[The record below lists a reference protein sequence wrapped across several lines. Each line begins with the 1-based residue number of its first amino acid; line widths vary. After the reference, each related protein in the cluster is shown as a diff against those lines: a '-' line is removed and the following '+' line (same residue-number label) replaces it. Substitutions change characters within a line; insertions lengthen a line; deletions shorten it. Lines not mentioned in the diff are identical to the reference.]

1 MDEMLHEGPEAFGK
15 PGIEPRWTH
24 STKDGVGTAYST
36 SSRVWFTLSHGIIN
50 EVYYPT
56 IDHPQVRDLELLIT
70 DGETFCHEEKRDLE
84 HTIHAFGEDTL
95 GWQITSEDPDGRYR
109 IEKQIIGDPH
119 ESAVLIRVR
128 LEARDEWRDRLQVYV
143 LCSPQMGAHGH
154 RNSAA
159 CYDAGGKEILVAWQ
173 DRTHLALGAS
183 VEFTRSS
190 VGYVGESD
198 GWTDLMDNFQMDW
211 QFRRAED
218 GNVALVAGVDLAET
232 DEFVLAMAFGDSR
245 HAAATTV
252 RQVLT
257 IPWEQGCE
265 RFREQWRRVCCNI
278 RELDPASTDDGR
290 LYRISHRLL
299 LSHEDKTY
307 AGALIASASIPWGEV
322 RSGDDLGGYHLVW
335 TRDMVNSAT
344 ALLACG
350 DTITPR
356 RALVY
361 LACSQRAD
369 GGFPQNFWLDG
380 TPHWGAIQLDEVAF
394 PIMLAWRLW
403 QADALSGF
411 DPCPMVRRAAAFLIR
426 HGPATDQERWEEASG
441 YSPSTL
447 AATIAA
453 LICAADLADA
463 HGDPENARFLC
474 EYADFIESHLED
486 WTVTTEGELVP
497 EIPRH
502 YIRITPTE
510 VGNPIPDEDPNTG
523 VLTIAN
529 RPPGSQRRFPAKNV
543 VDGGFL
549 ELVRYGIRSADDPLI
564 RDSIRVIDEVLRV
577 ETPFGPVWRR
587 YNHDGYGQRP
597 DGGPY
602 EGWGRGRAWP
612 LLTGERGHYELA
624 AGNDPRPLIEAMEDL
639 ASEGGMLP
647 EQVWD
652 EDDMPERAMYLGKP
666 AGSAMPL
673 CWAHAEYISLLRS
686 TRDGEPFPLIGPVA
700 ERYLRGRGRDDLEI
714 WKPTR
719 QVRQV
724 RRGRTLRI
732 QAQTR
737 FHLVWSDDNW
747 ENPRGT
753 EATATTSG
761 IGYVDIPVAEDQEA
775 PIRFTFH
782 WIDEDRWEGRDFEV
796 AVKGAI

>member
-1 MDEMLHEGPEAFGK
+1 MEEAPADGPRAFGK

-24 STKDGVGTAYST
+24 STKEGVGTAYST

-70 DGETFCHEEKRDLE
+70 DGKTFCHEEKRDLQ
-84 HTIHAFGEDTL
+84 HTIEVFGRGTL
-95 GWQITSEDPDGRYR
+95 GWKILSEDPDGRYR
-109 IEKQIIGDPH
+109 LEKQIIGDPH
-119 ESAVLIRVR
+119 ESAVLLRVR
-128 LEARDEWRDRLQVYV
+128 LIADETWRDRLQVYV
-143 LCSPQMGAHGH
+143 LCSPQMGGQGH

-159 CYDAGGKEILVAWQ
+159 RYDAGGKEILVAWQ
-173 DRTHLALGAS
+173 DRTHLALGATA
-183 VEFTRSS
+183 EFTRSS

-198 GWTDLMDNFQMDW
+198 GWTDLMGNYRLDW
-211 QFRRAED
+211 QFDRADD
-218 GNVALVAGVDLAET
+218 GNVAMIAEIDQSAS
-232 DEFVLAMAFGDSR
+232 DEFVLGLAFGDSR
-245 HAAATTV
+245 HAAATTL

-257 IPWEQGCE
+257 EPWDGACE
-265 RFREQWRRVCCNI
+265 RFGEQWHRVCCDI
-278 RELDPASTDDGR
+278 RDLDEASTDGGR
-290 LYRISHRLL
+290 LYRISHKLL

-322 RSGDDLGGYHLVW
+322 RSGEDLGGYHLVW
-335 TRDMVNSAT
+335 TRDMVNSASG
-344 ALLACG
+344 LLAAE

-361 LACSQRAD
+361 IACSQRAD

-411 DPCPMVRRAAAFLIR
+411 DPWPMVRRAAAFLIR

-447 AATIAA
+447 AVTIAA
-453 LICAADLADA
+453 LVCAADFAEYR
-463 HGDPENARFLC
+463 GEPETARFLC

-497 EIPRH
+497 GIPRH

-510 VGNPIPDEDPNTG
+510 TGDPVPNEDPNTG
-523 VLTIAN
+523 MLTIAN
-529 RPPGSQRRFPAKNV
+529 RPPDAQDTFPAKNV
-543 VDGGFL
+543 VDAGFL
-549 ELVRYGIRSADDPLI
+549 ELVRYGIRDPQDAVI
-564 RDSIRVIDEVLRV
+564 RDSLEVVDRVLRV
-577 ETPFGPVWRR
+577 ETPSGPVWRR
-587 YNHDGYGQRP
+587 YNHDGYGQRA
-597 DGGPY
+597 DGRPY

-612 LLTGERGHYELA
+612 LLTGERAHYELA
-624 AGNDPRPLIEAMEDL
+624 AGNDPRPLIETLEGF
-639 ASEGGMLP
+639 ASAGGMLP

-652 EDDMPERAMYLGKP
+652 EKDMPERGMYLGKP

-686 TRDGEPFPLIGPVA
+686 THDGRLFTLIGPVA
-700 ERYLRGRGRDDLEI
+700 ERYLSGEGRDDLEV
-714 WKPTR
+714 WKPVR

-724 RRGRTLRI
+724 RRGDTLRV
-732 QAQTR
+732 QAPGR
-737 FHLVWSDDNW
+737 FELVWSDDDW
-747 ENPRGT
+747 QTPRSSECT
-753 EATATTSG
+753 ETSLG
-761 IGYVDIPVAEDQEA
+761 IAYVDIPVSAEQQA
-775 PIRFTFH
+775 PIRFTFY
-782 WIDEDRWEGRDFEV
+782 WTEEDRWEGENYAVEV
-796 AVKGAI
+796 A